1 MGKKIWL
8 PMHPRNFD
16 SHVTVRPIA
25 RPSAP
30 QARQCKTTQLTGM
43 VTQMQL
49 KVIIGRNSHGHPE
62 F

>member
-8 PMHPRNFD
+8 PMHPKNFD

-25 RPSAP
+25 RPSSP

-43 VTQMQL
+43 ATQM
-49 KVIIGRNSHGHPE
+49 
-62 F
+62 